1 VAKRTLTRVAESGSA
16 EKSQQ
21 VWGGCD
27 SPSAE
32 NVFRIRDRG
41 AGGGRGTENKPSLA
55 KALMLPK
62 GPINGCGPRIWC
74 RQGMAGAT
82 VSVLPSGT
90 KRAEVATNGL

>member
-1 VAKRTLTRVAESGSA
+1 
-16 EKSQQ
+16 
-21 VWGGCD
+21 
-27 SPSAE
+27 
-32 NVFRIRDRG
+32 
-41 AGGGRGTENKPSLA
+41 
-55 KALMLPK
+55 MLPK